1 MFKLVMAL
9 IGTML
14 ANIFLGASLAQIK
27 SEFNKKILINGIF
40 KAGCIIIGFL
50 LMIGSAYLS
59 EDIIVAS
66 LNGNDMNLLEEV
78 IQTILEEKLLAEKYR
93 DHPLSGNYT
102 GFRECHIL
110 PDWLLIYAIKQ
121 NKLVLTASRTGT
133 HSDLFG
139 K

>member
-1 MFKLVMAL
+1 MKLQLETTGQFRKDYKRV
-9 IGTML
+9 
-14 ANIFLGASLAQIK
+14 
-27 SEFNKKILINGIF
+27 KKRG
-40 KAGCIIIGFL
+40 
-50 LMIGSAYLS
+50 Y
-59 EDIIVAS
+59 
-66 LNGNDMNLLEEV
+66 DMNLLEEV

-102 GFRECHIL
+102 GFREWHIL